1 MSNAICGAYRPAYR
15 SAHAGYFATY
25 LTAIGETVEPEP
37 P

>member
-1 MSNAICGAYRPAYR
+1 MSNAICGAYR